1 MKLWSNSQ
9 YRSKNTTQSN
19 LSESDRKWIILSLV
33 GVQIFLSIG
42 TIFAALNGMNNTW
55 QFLLG
60 LNLLIFAGLFHYY
73 RNWMREKKQKIKSS
87 LSKNPPTQYSFTRE
101 KSYLM

>member
-1 MKLWSNSQ
+1 MKLWSNSK
-9 YRSKNTTQSN
+9 YRSEKKSQGN
-19 LSESDRKWIILSLV
+19 LTESDRKWIILSLV

-42 TIFAALNGMNNTW
+42 TIFAASNGMSNTW

-60 LNLLIFAGLFHYY
+60 LNLLVFAGLFHYY
-73 RNWMREKKQKIKSS
+73 RNGLREKKQKLKNSF
-87 LSKNPPTQYSFTRE
+87 SKTPKTEYSFTRD